1 MSPYSSDFKDSLAVR
16 TAVFWLRWITLS
28 EEQISMNYFIYTDVV
43 HWMGGLLKINKGS
56 WSDKT
61 FVEFTISN
69 QDYDLSDVQRKNV
82 WWIYFKYSHNTKQS
96 FINHLTAVFLNLAAL
111 HVTFMVSHRVSHFKT
126 NFLQKV
132 STNII
137 HIFFSFGEQCQGNRK
152 HSIFLF
158 SRNDLHMYFY
168 SSQHMYLLQFT
179 C

>member
-16 TAVFWLRWITLS
+16 TAVFWLRWIQLS

-82 WWIYFKYSHNTKQS
+82 WWIYFKYSHNTIQS

-111 HVTFMVSHRVSHFKT
+111 HVTFMVSHRVSQGFTFQNKLFTESFHQY
-126 NFLQKV
+126 N
-132 STNII
+132 SY
-137 HIFFSFGEQCQGNRK
+137 IFFSFRLTVSRK
-152 HSIFLF
+152 
-158 SRNDLHMYFY
+158 
-168 SSQHMYLLQFT
+168 
-179 C
+179 